1 MRYIKNTTNKWQCDL
16 QQPECGQ
23 CIERGT
29 LCGGYDTDR
38 VFVYH
43 NAGNKPLVGCKP
55 HIKHSTQSPDVE
67 VASFTQVQAFRDYIQ
82 VVPDGFIQS
91 QSPYSPPTLPFV
103 LPISLA
109 QTAYGEKSIEAFMRM
124 YIPLGDMRSTN
135 AEGRDFVD
143 ITSRLRNHDEALRLA
158 LLAIGTVALGKQ
170 TDDTN
175 LTRHGRNLYGKA
187 LFETRRALQ
196 NPSRART
203 TAILAIPHVS
213 TPRRE

>member
-1 MRYIKNTTNKWQCDL
+1 MK
-16 QQPECGQ
+16 
-23 CIERGT
+23 
-29 LCGGYDTDR
+29 
-38 VFVYH
+38 
-43 NAGNKPLVGCKP
+43 
-55 HIKHSTQSPDVE
+55 
-67 VASFTQVQAFRDYIQ
+67 DYVQ
-82 VVPDGFIQS
+82 VVPDRFTKN
-91 QSPYSPPTLPFV
+91 QSPNSPPTLPFV
-103 LPISLA
+103 LPISLS

-143 ITSRLRNHDEALRLA
+143 ITSRIRNHDEALRLA

-170 TDDTN
+170 TDDTS

-196 NPSRART
+196 NPSRARS

-213 TPRRE
+213 SPRSEWV